1 MAESARASET
11 VDEQREY
18 FAHLRGMAVNV
29 FAIQALQSCNHMY
42 QFSLNSFLDR
52 FRDTLKEP
60 MDTKGGTEGRVSKL
74 TPALEKRV
82 LYDVGRSLFKADRL
96 MWGLHLVRAMY
107 PHMFAENEWELF
119 TGDIVSGIDEGKS
132 GEVNQILQAE
142 TCLAGHHQ
150 TFSGLRLNRRSRFV
164 SGLNLNDTSLW
175 KWSRSKIRKRFS
187 KINRTN

>member
-1 MAESARASET
+1 M
-11 VDEQREY
+11 
-18 FAHLRGMAVNV
+18 
-29 FAIQALQSCNHMY
+29 
-42 QFSLNSFLDR
+42 
-52 FRDTLKEP
+52 
-60 MDTKGGTEGRVSKL
+60 SKL

-132 GEVNQILQAE
+132 GEGKSNASSRNMPSWAPASRSQAFALLE
-142 TCLAGHHQ
+142 S
-150 TFSGLRLNRRSRFV
+150 TFPRFV

-175 KWSRSKIRKRFS
+175 GNGLGLKSVKKIFPRR
-187 KINRTN
+187 